1 MATKNVALA
10 YVLRACSNHTMET
23 ILSPAQ
29 CRAARGWL
37 DISQAELAQRAKVGV
52 STVRD
57 FEAGR
62 KTPIRNNLDAIR
74 RELAKAGVE
83 PTFDSEGQPI
93 GIRAA
98 ESLALLDGQ

>member
-1 MATKNVALA
+1 MDV
-10 YVLRACSNHTMET
+10 

-37 DISQAELAQRAKVGV
+37 DISQAELARRATVGV

-62 KTPIRNNLDAIR
+62 KTPIRNNLEAMR
-74 RELAKAGVE
+74 RELAASGVE
-83 PTFDSEGQPI
+83 PTFDAEGLPA
-93 GIRAA
+93 GIRVV
-98 ESLALLDGQ
+98 SGC

>member
-1 MATKNVALA
+1 MN
-10 YVLRACSNHTMET
+10 T

-37 DISQAELAQRAKVGV
+37 DISQAELARRAKVGI

-74 RELAKAGVE
+74 RELVDAHVE
-83 PTFDSEGQPI
+83 PTFDAHGQPV
-93 GIRAA
+93 GIQIVVSAPT
-98 ESLALLDGQ
+98 SL